1 MPWKVFTQSLA
12 LTNFGNK
19 LANDQFIQRQKCLLL
34 PKYSP
39 KVGQFGLWTIL
50 LPSGDPFRGHTRK
63 VGACWSKHTLRWLA
77 KYALSLCG
85 IWSCYF
91 SYGRYIGT
99 WLPRHCCISTF
110 PRKGW
115 IQLSCEPRSCP
126 LALWWSISKSFFH
139 LNSQQIFSI
148 DLVWQVLPFGLL
160 PLSCRWLAR
169 YAHPSC
175 PNQIE
180 KAFLVCHWRW
190 TQCR

>member
-85 IWSCYF
+85 IWSCLTGIAVWT
-91 SYGRYIGT
+91 SAVVLSVTCKVCSSVMSKSNREG
-99 WLPRHCCISTF
+99 F
-110 PRKGW
+110 PYM
-115 IQLSCEPRSCP
+115 P
-126 LALWWSISKSFFH
+126 LAM
-139 LNSQQIFSI
+139 NSM
-148 DLVWQVLPFGLL
+148 
-160 PLSCRWLAR
+160 PLSSANLRFSLLW
-169 YAHPSC
+169 YAPS
-175 PNQIE
+175 
-180 KAFLVCHWRW
+180 V
-190 TQCR
+190 